1 MLLLLR
7 LKLRTY
13 AYVEEKSIINVGGKW
28 CFITNFNMLKK
39 LVLLF
44 AWKNTDIKDDSEFQ
58 PYRTSIQPHINLCC
72 LRKCP
77 ISSYH
82 NQFEKLWKNMV
93 LKTYVFWILYIHN
106 LL

>member
-44 AWKNTDIKDDSEFQ
+44 A
-58 PYRTSIQPHINLCC
+58 
-72 LRKCP
+72 
-77 ISSYH
+77 
-82 NQFEKLWKNMV
+82 
-93 LKTYVFWILYIHN
+93 
-106 LL
+106 